1 MTSTSRHLSGILL
14 VASGLALIP
23 WIGLLLGS
31 VDVAGQG
38 PISYF
43 WVGLD
48 AVEMVGLL
56 GAGAA
61 ALGVAWLRPW
71 LATLC
76 AVTAMLLVTDA
87 VVDVSTAADAVDV
100 VIASTMAVLAE
111 LPLAVVCLSLLAPA
125 TARSVPPGLP
135 AVAGAWLPTGRA
147 PAAAT

>member
-61 ALGVAWLRPW
+61 ALGVAWRRPW

-100 VIASTMAVLAE
+100 VIASTMRFSSSS
-111 LPLAVVCLSLLAPA
+111 C
-125 TARSVPPGLP
+125 G
-135 AVAGAWLPTGRA
+135 
-147 PAAAT
+147 